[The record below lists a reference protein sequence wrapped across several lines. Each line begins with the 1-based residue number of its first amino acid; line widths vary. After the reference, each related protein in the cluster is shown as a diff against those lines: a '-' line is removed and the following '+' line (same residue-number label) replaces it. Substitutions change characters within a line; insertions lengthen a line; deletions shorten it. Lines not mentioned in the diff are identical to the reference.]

1 MNKLTLLVL
10 STLLAPGFLLAQ
22 THAQNPASAGLSGNP
37 GQVGERH
44 PQAGCLG
51 AISRERRDYAG
62 AVDQGLKSG
71 LLDPNSRPALE
82 NILAE
87 ITALEAAARADRNLS
102 ADACKGLYKRVV
114 AENSGIQ
121 MTMRAR
127 PYKAAVSSP
136 SAVTK

>member
-10 STLLAPGFLLAQ
+10 SALLAPGFLLAQ
-22 THAQNPASAGLSGNP
+22 TPALSPASAGSGANP

-44 PQAGCLG
+44 PQAGCLA
-51 AISRERRDYAG
+51 AIFRERRDYAG

-82 NILAE
+82 KILAE

-127 PYKAAVSSP
+127 PYTKA
-136 SAVTK
+136 K

>member
-1 MNKLTLLVL
+1 MNKHTLLVL
-10 STLLAPGFLLAQ
+10 SALSAPGFLLAQ
-22 THAQNPASAGLSGNP
+22 APAQNPASAGLSANP
-37 GQVGERH
+37 GQGTERH
-44 PQAGCLG
+44 PQAGCLA
-51 AISRERRDYAG
+51 AISREHRDYAG

-82 NILAE
+82 KILAE
-87 ITALEAAARADRNLS
+87 ITALEAAARADKNLS

-127 PYKAAVSSP
+127 PYTKA
-136 SAVTK
+136 K

>member
-1 MNKLTLLVL
+1 MNKLTLLAL
-10 STLLAPGFLLAQ
+10 ATLLAPGFLLAQ
-22 THAQNPASAGLSGNP
+22 TPTQNPASAGLNGNP
-37 GQVGERH
+37 GQGTERH
-44 PQAGCLG
+44 PQAGCLA
-51 AISRERRDYAG
+51 AISREHRDYAG

-82 NILAE
+82 KILAE
-87 ITALEAAARADRNLS
+87 ITALEAAARADKNLS

-127 PYKAAVSSP
+127 PYTKA
-136 SAVTK
+136 K

>member
-1 MNKLTLLVL
+1 MNKLTLLAL
-10 STLLAPGFLLAQ
+10 ATLLTPGFLLAQ
-22 THAQNPASAGLSGNP
+22 TPAQTPASAGLSGNP
-37 GQVGERH
+37 GQLGERH
-44 PQAGCLG
+44 PQAGCLA

-82 NILAE
+82 KILAE
-87 ITALEAAARADRNLS
+87 ITALETAARADRNLS
-102 ADACKGLYKRVV
+102 ADECKGVYKRVV

-127 PYKAAVSSP
+127 PYKASTGGP
-136 SAVTK
+136 SAVAK

>member
-1 MNKLTLLVL
+1 MNKLTLLAL

-22 THAQNPASAGLSGNP
+22 TPAQNPASAGLGGNP
-37 GQVGERH
+37 GLVSERH

-71 LLDPNSRPALE
+71 LIDPNSRAALE
-82 NILAE
+82 KILSE
-87 ITALEAAARADRNLS
+87 ITALEAGARADKNLS
-102 ADACKGLYKRVV
+102 ADACKGIYKRIV

-121 MTMRAR
+121 MTMRAS
-127 PYKAAVSSP
+127 PYKGAPGS
-136 SAVTK
+136 K